1 MSTTKAIL
9 TGHTRG
15 IGAAMAQQLLS
26 RGIPVLGLAR
36 KRNEALVQHHA
47 DTFTQIE
54 LDLADNAA
62 LAKWLQGDSLSRFVE
77 HADTVLLI
85 NNAGMLQPVG
95 PIEGQDVGA
104 IANAVSLNVG
114 APLMLA
120 AAVAAANT
128 QASDRRIVHISSGA
142 ARNAYPG
149 WSIYCA
155 TKAALDHHARA
166 AALDQNRALRICSVA
181 PGVVDTDMQA
191 EIRGSAIEHF
201 PMRARFEELKSSG
214 KLSTPEESA
223 KKVIDYA
230 LSDAFG
236 QVPVADVRELF

>member
-1 MSTTKAIL
+1 MTTIKAII

-15 IGAAMAQQLLS
+15 LGASMAEQLLA
-26 RGIPVLGLAR
+26 RGVTVLGVSR
-36 KRNEALVQHHA
+36 KRNEALARQYPE
-47 DTFTQIE
+47 TFSEAE
-54 LDLADNAA
+54 LDLANTAA
-62 LAKWLQGDSLSRFVE
+62 LMRWLDSGALTRFVA

-95 PIEGQDVGA
+95 PLQDQDLNA
-104 IANAVSLNVG
+104 IASSVSLNVS

-120 AAVAAANT
+120 AAVAASST
-128 QASDRRIVHISSGA
+128 DASDRRILHVSSGA
-142 ARNAYPG
+142 GRNATPG

-166 AALDQNRALRICSVA
+166 VALDQNRALRICSLA

-191 EIRGSAIEHF
+191 EIRGSALERF
-201 PMRARFEELKSSG
+201 PQRARFEDMKREG
-214 KLSTPEESA
+214 KLATPDAAA
-223 KKVIDYA
+223 KKMIDYA

-236 QVPVADVRELF
+236 QVPTADVRELP